1 MKKDKFRP
9 NPNGESVELQR
20 RKYERRKQRWKQM
33 SLFEPSCECGQ
44 EDCHV
49 CRPWTKTDRPERE
62 DEGFDEDRT

>member
-1 MKKDKFRP
+1 MD
-9 NPNGESVELQR
+9 
-20 RKYERRKQRWKQM
+20 M
-33 SLFEPSCECGQ
+33 FEPSCECGQ